1 MTEGDF
7 GVNTMTTAEER
18 SQQSLLSA
26 MNKFVQA
33 VNLMDETVMIPS
45 RLRDMSVPEK
55 VNETT
60 AVVPAH
66 MNMNADL
73 HSFYQMLNAI
83 KTELVR
89 GEQETREPGDVNR
102 QDEDEHAKQTA
113 AVFRHHLSG
122 LFNVLKQL
130 TDTAN
135 SLTSRY
141 TEELGDI
148 YTSSTKVSAFAC
160 L

>member
-1 MTEGDF
+1 
-7 GVNTMTTAEER
+7 
-18 SQQSLLSA
+18 
-26 MNKFVQA
+26 
-33 VNLMDETVMIPS
+33 
-45 RLRDMSVPEK
+45 
-55 VNETT
+55 VNEST

-66 MNMNADL
+66 MNINSDL
-73 HSFYQMLNAI
+73 YSFYTMLNAI

-89 GEQETREPGDVNR
+89 GEQETREDGDMIH
-102 QDEDEHAKQTA
+102 EDEHAKQTA
-113 AVFRHHLSG
+113 AVFRHHLRG

-148 YTSSTKVSAFAC
+148 YTSSTKVSSFTI
-160 L
+160 